1 MALGIAR
8 FGRNTRRVLMTLALA
23 GALAGCQADE
33 MMGTGPKHLRD
44 VRASIKTKMSGLD
57 MTMSSPIMLRIFKED
72 STLEVW
78 KQTRSGRYAL
88 LQTFE
93 ICKWSGELGPKVKE
107 GDRQAPEGFY
117 EITPALMNPNSSYHL
132 AFNLGFPNQFDRS
145 HNRTGSH
152 LMVHGACSSRGCYA
166 MTDEQ
171 VQDIYALARESFKG
185 GQRSFQVQAFPFRM
199 TAENMAKHRKS
210 EHYGFWQ
217 MLKRGYDHFEV
228 TKQPPKIDVCEK
240 RYVFDAVP
248 LVEGVPFRATAK
260 CPEFSV
266 PPTVEMAVA
275 QKQRKDEQKIIE
287 IAEAEERAERRRAQ
301 IAAIFGGGSKT
312 ESAPDGDTPA
322 AAPVPA
328 GQPVAVAATV
338 PAASPA
344 AVTPAASAAT
354 ATTTVAT
361 GPAADAATAQKSAFA
376 PIEEPSSGGF
386 FSRLFSIGGSKTA
399 EAAEGTP
406 APDAPVPAAK
416 P

>member
-322 AAPVPA
+322 AEPA
-328 GQPVAVAATV
+328 SPPVAVAATA